1 MPESLLL
8 AIIAL
13 TAVVAGIFLM
23 RRHIGLSSATPGA
36 HADGQANG
44 QAATQPETPPVIF
57 DDLPVGVFRSTLDGE
72 RLLYANSSL
81 AHLFAWPDAA
91 AMVAGQAPRDLYV
104 SPTVRDDMA
113 QRLHHA
119 GELTTDII
127 HMQRPGHAKRSCI
140 LHLRLDNATKTI
152 EGWVMDVTELA
163 HRKQELREAHQFLQH
178 VVDALPC
185 PLFFKDR
192 NGAYTLFNHAFSD
205 MLGLAPENLRG
216 MNADDIAPS
225 DLAAFYKEMDQVLLV
240 AQGPASQRYESAFPT
255 RHGIRHV
262 LFDKAT
268 VVDDEGGALGLVALI
283 TDITGRKRAEDALRR
298 AEARI
303 RALVRNASDGFFSV
317 TSEGHITE
325 SNPAMCKL
333 LGLKV
338 PATPPDD
345 GRAVCSQPNED
356 GTGSEEDGQKVL
368 NLPEM
373 LAEGRESWD
382 AALHRL
388 NTGEHP
394 APFDVRLRRDDG
406 QTVWLSLALWPVD
419 TAPEENGA
427 SPAVEGMAH
436 DITAHKLAEM
446 DLTRRIVTDPLTGLF
461 NRAHMEDMLPRMLAR
476 AEEDG
481 RTLGLLFIDLDGFK
495 AVNDTYGHAVG
506 DTLLQ
511 QVAGRLRRRLRH
523 TDIAIRLGGDEFAVL
538 LWDVA
543 GKDAVE
549 RIGTGILSIMA
560 PTFACADI
568 PCSVSASIGASLYP
582 HHADDAPTLLRLAD
596 EAMYRAKAEGKN
608 RMAFAGPP
616 DTIE

>member
-1 MPESLLL
+1 MPESLLT

-13 TAVVAGIFLM
+13 VAVVVGVRLG
-23 RRHIGLSSATPGA
+23 RRRARPRPASP
-36 HADGQANG
+36 D
-44 QAATQPETPPVIF
+44 TQPDTPPVLF

-72 RLLYANSSL
+72 HLLYANTSL
-81 AHLFAWPDAA
+81 AHLFGWPDAG
-91 AMVAGQAPRDLYV
+91 AMIEGQTPRDLYA
-104 SPTVRDDMA
+104 SPTARDDIL
-113 QRLHHA
+113 QRLQQA
-119 GELTTDII
+119 GEMTTDVI
-127 HMQRPGHAKRSCI
+127 HLQRPGHAQRACI
-140 LHLRLDNATKTI
+140 LHLRIDNAMKTI
-152 EGWVMDVTELA
+152 EGWVMDVTELDHRKEELRDA
-163 HRKQELREAHQFLQH
+163 HRFLQN

-185 PLFFKDR
+185 PLFFKDM

-205 MLGLAPENLRG
+205 MRGLTPENLQG
-216 MNADDIAPS
+216 KNADDIAPP
-225 DLAAFYKEMDQVLLV
+225 DLAAVYHSMDQALLD
-240 AQGPASQRYESAFPT
+240 AKGPASQRYESAFTTP
-255 RHGIRHV
+255 HGLRHV

-268 VVDDEGGALGLVALI
+268 VVDDEGTARGLVGII
-283 TDITGRKRAEDALRR
+283 TDITGRKQAEDALRR
-298 AEARI
+298 VEARI
-303 RALVRNASDGFFSV
+303 RALVHNASDGFFSV
-317 TSEGHITE
+317 TPEGYITE

-338 PATPPDD
+338 APSSGERGELTCVAPDD
-345 GRAVCSQPNED
+345 DEASDANRAQNI
-356 GTGSEEDGQKVL
+356 L
-368 NLPEM
+368 NLPDM
-373 LAEGRESWD
+373 FAEGREAWD

-388 NTGEHP
+388 GTGAPP
-394 APFDVRLRRDDG
+394 APFEVRVRRDDG

-419 TAPEENGA
+419 SVPEEDGPP
-427 SPAVEGMAH
+427 PAVEGMAH

-476 AEEDG
+476 AAEDG

-543 GKDAVE
+543 GKEAVE
-549 RIGTGILSIMA
+549 RIGAGILSIMA
-560 PTFACADI
+560 PAFTCTDI

-582 HHADDAPTLLRLAD
+582 QHADDAPSLLRLAD

-608 RMAFAGPP
+608 RMAFAGPSRAG
-616 DTIE
+616 D